1 MEAAYDCESRT
12 AAFDFLR
19 NIDSHLSSLSQL
31 SRRDIPH
38 PRRLDRHRCDR
49 IEVSEQFVYITT
61 TGRKTGLAREIE
73 IWFVELEGRLY
84 ILAEYGLEA
93 KWVQNILADPNVTV
107 RRGDRQYRGV
117 GRVLDK
123 VMDIEK
129 YARAQAAAREKYGW
143 GEGLPVEIVPA
154 D

>member
-1 MEAAYDCESRT
+1 M
-12 AAFDFLR
+12 
-19 NIDSHLSSLSQL
+19 
-31 SRRDIPH
+31 
-38 PRRLDRHRCDR
+38 
-49 IEVSEQFVYITT
+49 SEQFVYITT
-61 TGRKTGLAREIE
+61 TGRTTGLARQIE

-107 RRGDRQYRGV
+107 RLGGRQYRGV

-123 VMDIEK
+123 VMDSEK
-129 YARAQAAAREKYGW
+129 YAKAQTAAREKYGW
-143 GEGLPVEIVPA
+143 GEGLPVEIAPA